1 MATQVRALPDGG
13 WIVVDDTET
22 FVRALPDG
30 GWLVQEG
37 IATGITGPLIGGSHL
52 LTNGVLIT
60 GRLIL

>member
-1 MATQVRALPDGG
+1 MATQVRALPEGG

-37 IATGITGPLIGGSHL
+37 AGGGATANPWYYLANEAI
-52 LTNGVLIT
+52 VQ
-60 GRLIL
+60 